1 MSKITSLSSGV
12 AKRYAIALFNL
23 CEEKGEE
30 TSLRKDVD
38 LLSELL
44 QKSDDFR
51 RFMNSPIYTREQQE
65 LAVSALAVH
74 LKLLSDTKKLL
85 CLLARKGRLFILLNF
100 INEVTMLLEQQR
112 DEISVEVVS
121 ATKMTKV
128 QVNQLET
135 TISRLVEKKANI
147 NVLLDDSL
155 IGGMIVKL
163 GSTMIDTST
172 KSKLVKLQ
180 TKMKEVN

>member
-1 MSKITSLSSGV
+1 
-12 AKRYAIALFNL
+12 
-23 CEEKGEE
+23 
-30 TSLRKDVD
+30 
-38 LLSELL
+38 
-44 QKSDDFR
+44 
-51 RFMNSPIYTREQQE
+51 
-65 LAVSALAVH
+65 LAVH

-121 ATKMTKV
+121 AVKMTKA

-135 TISRLVEKKANI
+135 TISRIVEKKANI

-163 GSTMIDTST
+163 GSTMIDTTT

-180 TKMKEVN
+180 TRMKEVN

>member
-12 AKRYAIALFNL
+12 AKRYAIALFTL

-30 TSLRKDVD
+30 TSLKKDID

-44 QKSDDFR
+44 QKSDHFR
-51 RFMNSPIYTREQQE
+51 RFMNSPIHTREQQE
-65 LAVSALAVH
+65 LAVSALAGH

-85 CLLARKGRLFILLNF
+85 CLLARKGRIFILPNF
-100 INEVTMLLEQQR
+100 ISEVMVLLEQQR

-121 ATKMTKV
+121 AVKMTRA

-135 TISRLVEKKANI
+135 TISRIVEKKANI

-155 IGGMIVKL
+155 IGGMILKL

-180 TKMKEVN
+180 TRMKEVN